1 MQKVKTKYRS
11 SYHSKSLKS
20 SHRVYMVLHTQHY
33 AAIAWQIQNLNKEGT
48 KEELCAAIWAD
59 NLFCFEVIY
68 HIVGVNNR

>member
-1 MQKVKTKYRS
+1 
-11 SYHSKSLKS
+11 
-20 SHRVYMVLHTQHY
+20 MVLHTQHY